1 MYWLQWSAGT
11 CRATHAKWHPSRAHY
26 WQYSAEPYF
35 FLINDFHVS
44 QFFSMLL
51 KARNSMK
58 KENPNCGSAR
68 YWRAAFWSGGVPRT
82 WKDVYWF
89 ILTHIV
95 TLQNGMCLKASSQSS
110 VRRVYI
116 YRNGAIWK
124 NRSSLMEGP
133 KNVKPVREPLC
144 ICLGNTS
151 YDTSIQRSML
161 SWRCTFTLFR
171 PWRLNIFVPNKP
183 YLTH

>member
-68 YWRAAFWSGGVPRT
+68 YGAPHSGAVVCQGLEKMYT
-82 WKDVYWF
+82 D
-89 ILTHIV
+89 
-95 TLQNGMCLKASSQSS
+95 
-110 VRRVYI
+110 
-116 YRNGAIWK
+116 
-124 NRSSLMEGP
+124 
-133 KNVKPVREPLC
+133 
-144 ICLGNTS
+144 
-151 YDTSIQRSML
+151 L
-161 SWRCTFTLFR
+161 SWRILSHFKMACVWKQVPSNQYTGLIFIEMVPSGKIVVAL
-171 PWRLNIFVPNKP
+171 WRKIPKM
-183 YLTH
+183 